1 MKKVMLLSAFFLFFG
16 LAPHVSAQSTAA
28 VCKPGTFC
36 ALAPIPGLTD
46 DTGSGSVV
54 DSNSFALFFNNLY
67 KFLVGLAIAL
77 AIIEII
83 WGGLQYSTTDSIGNK
98 EGAKTRIRNAIY
110 GLILILS
117 PVLVF
122 SIINP
127 NILNL
132 SIQLNPL
139 CAKTG
144 TGTTCQQ

>member
-1 MKKVMLLSAFFLFFG
+1 MKKIILMFIFFLFFA
-16 LAPHVSAQSTAA
+16 LVPHVFAQT
-28 VCKPGTFC
+28 VECVPGKFC

-46 DTGSGSVV
+46 DTGSGSILGS
-54 DSNSFALFFNNLY
+54 DSFALFFNNLY
-67 KFLVGLAIAL
+67 KFMLGLAIAL

-98 EGAKTRIRNAIY
+98 EAGKTRIRNAIL

-132 SIQLNPL
+132 SISLTPIVP
-139 CAKTG
+139 
-144 TGTTCQQ
+144 